1 MCDLPDYLKSNMDRF
16 IVIEE
21 LLPFIAQLN
30 LKSNMDR
37 FIGRYFIVKQHRID
51 NLKSNMD
58 RFIVYFSNHLITLEF
73 I

>member
-1 MCDLPDYLKSNMDRF
+1 MDRFIDKISFSGYKLECNLKSNMDRF

-37 FIGRYFIVKQHRID
+37 FIVFAMIS
-51 NLKSNMD
+51 L
-58 RFIVYFSNHLITLEF
+58 TLALY